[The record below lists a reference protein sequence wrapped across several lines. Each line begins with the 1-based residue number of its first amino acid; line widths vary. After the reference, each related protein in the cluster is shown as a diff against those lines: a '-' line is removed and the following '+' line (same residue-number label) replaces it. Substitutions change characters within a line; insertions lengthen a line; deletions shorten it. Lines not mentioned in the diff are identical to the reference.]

1 VAKITPGIVSPPH
14 EVLTPEEWRKRGRAQ
29 RKRVSRSSHAEWDP
43 PPNRPDPVAILR
55 EQEKSRLSDVV
66 EIRHSRMAASQ
77 FPYFRGAAAAMAW
90 DLAHTP
96 TTDIRVQACGDAHL
110 LNFGIFA
117 APDRRL
123 VFDINDFDETL
134 PAPFEWDV
142 KRLAAS
148 MLIAARDHGFADP
161 QGRAAARRTAS
172 AYRARIE
179 RFAGMPFLDV
189 WYSRIDVD
197 GVVRMWD
204 AVESKA
210 DVRRRHR
217 LIEKAKRRTSLGA
230 LAKLCHQVDGEYRI
244 QSAPPLIV
252 RVPVEEYP
260 DMSEVLREAIARY
273 EDTLPVELRE
283 VVNRHWFA
291 DFARKVVGVG
301 SVGTEAFVLLLMSDT
316 HGHPLFLQVKEAQE
330 SVLAPYAGASIYEHQ
345 GERVVAGQRL
355 MQAAGDP
362 FLGWTTAVGSDRAT
376 PKHYYVRQLRDM
388 KGDMDIPAMNAR
400 QLERYGALCG
410 WALARAHAR
419 TGRAPMIAGYLGG
432 SDRFERAI
440 ERFSLAYADQN
451 EDDHLRLSRAVADG
465 ALPTLTEA

>member
-1 VAKITPGIVSPPH
+1 
-14 EVLTPEEWRKRGRAQ
+14 
-29 RKRVSRSSHAEWDP
+29 
-43 PPNRPDPVAILR
+43 
-55 EQEKSRLSDVV
+55 
-66 EIRHSRMAASQ
+66 M
-77 FPYFRGAAAAMAW
+77 MAW

-96 TTDIRVQACGDAHL
+96 TSDIPVQACGDAHL

-123 VFDINDFDETL
+123 VFDVNDFDETL

-148 MLIAARDHGFADP
+148 TLVAAREHGFASRD
-161 QGRAAARRTAS
+161 GLAAARRS
-172 AYRARIE
+172 AYAYRTEME
-179 RFAGMPFLDV
+179 RFAGMTFLDV

-197 GVVRMWD
+197 GLIRMWD
-204 AVESKA
+204 AVESQA

-217 LIEKAKRRTSLGA
+217 LIEKAERRTSLSA
-230 LAKLCHQVDGEYRI
+230 LAKLCHQVEGEYRI
-244 QSAPPLIV
+244 RSSPPLIV
-252 RVPVEEYP
+252 RVPVEDYP
-260 DMSEVLREAIARY
+260 DMREALRDAMARY
-273 EDTLPVELRE
+273 ESSLSVERRE

-316 HGHPLFLQVKEAQE
+316 WTAPLFLQLKEAQE
-330 SVLAPYAGASIYEHQ
+330 SVLAPYAGASVYEHQ

-362 FLGWTTAVGSDRAT
+362 FLGWTTAVGSDRVT
-376 PKHYYVRQLRDM
+376 PKQFYVRQLRDM

-400 QLERYGALCG
+400 QLERYAALCG

-419 TGRAPMIAGYLGG
+419 TGRAPMIAGYLGQ
-432 SDRFERAI
+432 SDRFDRAI

-451 EDDHLRLSRAVADG
+451 EDDHQRLVRAIAQG
-465 ALPTLTEA
+465 ALPALAGV